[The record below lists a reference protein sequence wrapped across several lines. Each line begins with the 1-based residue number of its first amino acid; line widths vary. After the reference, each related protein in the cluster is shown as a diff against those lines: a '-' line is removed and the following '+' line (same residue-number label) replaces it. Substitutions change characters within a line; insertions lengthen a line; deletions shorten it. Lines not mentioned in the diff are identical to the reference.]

1 MILRVDG
8 FKIYIL
14 EQGIRNDNKDC
25 EDICKGIVASMAYPQ
40 IQRDDDDG
48 TITHIFI
55 QGCNTSKDNY
65 PLETRNSEECSF
77 VLNNLKIFCNFYKEP
92 FSIVGGRIKL
102 C

>member
-1 MILRVDG
+1 MLVRIDK

-14 EQGIRNDNKDC
+14 EQGVRNEYDDG
-25 EDICKGIVASMAYPQ
+25 EICKGIVESIMHPE
-40 IQRDDDDG
+40 IERSFDG

-55 QGCNTSKDNY
+55 RGTDTLKDNY
-65 PLETRNSEECSF
+65 PLETRDNKECSF

-92 FSIVGGRIKL
+92 FSIVGGSRIKL